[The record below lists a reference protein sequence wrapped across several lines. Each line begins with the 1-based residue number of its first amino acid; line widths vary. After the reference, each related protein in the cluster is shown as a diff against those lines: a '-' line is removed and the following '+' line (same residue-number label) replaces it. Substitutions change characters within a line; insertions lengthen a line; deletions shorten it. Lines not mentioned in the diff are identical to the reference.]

1 MQTWLAKLNQFFH
14 HQKLNTKLLM
24 MMFLLL
30 LLSLTSSF
38 LMYSFFEKAMV
49 KEVEDNTTDLS
60 KAIQVSVEELTSTGE
75 TNEARLGEYVKSLS
89 KKGVKEISILSN
101 ENEVIASSNPK
112 HKGAHL
118 DPKHKDLII
127 TEKLGA
133 DLGPTAGQKP
143 YNIIVPIIVG
153 DEQLGYVHINM
164 LLDDFSTLIKSN
176 LYKRLFVT
184 LVIFTLGIMAS
195 LWLSRKYTH
204 PIKKVVEAAKKVA
217 AGDLSKTLQIEG
229 GDEIGELTHSFNEM
243 VERLRQ
249 QRELEERLRTAER
262 FSTIGQLASGIAHEF
277 RNPLNFISLSID
289 HLKSQMEADVPS
301 AAGLAADL
309 NARLPGLPQQK
320 PGGQGQIGLS
330 LREEALEVMI
340 NIKREIHRLNQM
352 VENFLRYGKPQKLH
366 LQEVEIGPLLSEV
379 MDVARHKALEQGVA
393 IRIEHSNGLSRITAD
408 REQLK
413 TCFMNIAANAIQAM
427 PQGGELKI
435 ETETDQR
442 RNEIR
447 ILFSDTGHGIS
458 EEALQR
464 IFQPYFT
471 TKRLGIGLGLAL
483 TQRIVHEHGGKIIV
497 LSQLNHGTRV
507 VVTLP
512 VDRQLELKARQGDS
526 SRSRGDADPVIDPV
540 TEVKK

>member
-1 MQTWLAKLNQFFH
+1 MQVWLVKLNQFFH
-14 HQKLNTKLLM
+14 HKKLNTKLLM

-49 KEVEDNTTDLS
+49 KVVEENTTDLS

-164 LLDDFSTLIKSN
+164 LLDDFSQLIKSN

-184 LVIFTLGIMAS
+184 LVIFTLGILAS

-204 PIKKVVEAAKKVA
+204 PIEKVVEAAKKVA
-217 AGDLSKTLQIEG
+217 AGDLSKILQIEG
-229 GDEIGELTHSFNEM
+229 RDEIGELTHSFNEM

-289 HLKSQMEADVPS
+289 HLKSQLETVVP
-301 AAGLAADL
+301 AATGLAAHFPDQPDRQ
-309 NARLPGLPQQK
+309 A
-320 PGGQGQIGLS
+320 GGQGQMVLS
-330 LREEALEVMI
+330 SREEALEIMT

-352 VENFLRYGKPQKLH
+352 VENFLRYGKPQKLQ
-366 LQEVEIGPLLSEV
+366 LQELEIGPLLSEV
-379 MDVARHKALEQGVA
+379 MDVARHKALDQGVA
-393 IRIEHSNGLSRITAD
+393 IRIDHSNGLVRVIAD

-413 TCFMNIAANAIQAM
+413 TCFMNITANAIQAM
-427 PQGGELKI
+427 PRGGELKV
-435 ETETDQR
+435 ETEMDQR
-442 RNEIR
+442 RKETKI
-447 ILFSDTGHGIS
+447 IFSDTGHGIS

-483 TQRIVHEHGGKIIV
+483 TQRIVHEHGGRITV
-497 LSQLNHGTRV
+497 LSQLKHGTQV

-512 VDRQLELKARQGDS
+512 VDRQLELKARGHE
-526 SRSRGDADPVIDPV
+526 DADPVV
-540 TEVKK
+540 EVKK

>member
-1 MQTWLAKLNQFFH
+1 M
-14 HQKLNTKLLM
+14 KLNTKLLL

-38 LMYSFFEKAMV
+38 FLYSFFEKAMV
-49 KEVEDNTTDLS
+49 KVVEENTADLS

-75 TNEARLGEYVKSLS
+75 TDEARLRAYVESLS

-112 HKGAHL
+112 HKGARL

-133 DLGPTAGQKP
+133 DLGPTGGQKP

-164 LLDDFSTLIKSN
+164 LLDDFSKLIKSN
-176 LYKRLFVT
+176 LYKRLSVT
-184 LVIFTLGIMAS
+184 LGIFTLGILAS

-204 PIKKVVEAAKKVA
+204 PIEEVVEAAKKVA
-217 AGDLSKTLQIEG
+217 AGDLSKTLQVEG
-229 GDEIGELTHSFNEM
+229 RDEISELTQSFNEM

-249 QRELEERLRTAER
+249 QRELEERLRAAER
-262 FSTIGQLASGIAHEF
+262 FSTIGQLASGIAHEL

-289 HLKSQMEADVPS
+289 HLRSQLEAGVLS
-301 AAGLAADL
+301 AASPA
-309 NARLPGLPQQK
+309 ARLRLPNGQV
-320 PGGQGQIGLS
+320 PDGQGRAVLS
-330 LREEALEVMI
+330 SQEEALEVMV

-352 VENFLRYGKPQKLH
+352 VENFLRYGKPPKLH
-366 LQEVEIGPLLSEV
+366 LQELEIGPLLSEV
-379 MDVARHKALEQGVA
+379 IDLARHKTLEEGITITVK
-393 IRIEHSNGLSRITAD
+393 HSNGLPLVAAD

-413 TCFMNIAANAIQAM
+413 TCFMNITANAIQAM
-427 PQGGELKI
+427 PQGGEVRV
-435 ETETDQR
+435 ETEMDERQDK
-442 RNEIR
+442 IR
-447 ILFSDTGHGIS
+447 IIFSDTGCGIS

-483 TQRIVHEHGGKIIV
+483 TQRIIHEHGGQIAV
-497 LSQLNHGTRV
+497 SSQLNRGTRV

-512 VDRQLELKARQGDS
+512 VNRKPERKGHDRDPSKG
-526 SRSRGDADPVIDPV
+526 RGDADPVM
-540 TEVKK
+540 EVKG

>member
-1 MQTWLAKLNQFFH
+1 M
-14 HQKLNTKLLM
+14 KLNTKLLL

-38 LMYSFFEKAMV
+38 FLYSLFEKKMV
-49 KEVEDNTTDLS
+49 KVVEEDTADLS

-75 TNEARLGEYVKSLS
+75 TDEARLRAYVESLS

-118 DPKHKDLII
+118 DPKHKDLVI
-127 TEKLGA
+127 TEKLGS
-133 DLGPTAGQKP
+133 DLGPTGGQKP

-164 LLDDFSTLIKSN
+164 LLDDFSKLIKSN
-176 LYKRLFVT
+176 LYKRLSVT
-184 LVIFTLGIMAS
+184 LGIFTLGILAS

-204 PIKKVVEAAKKVA
+204 PIEEVVEAAKKVA
-217 AGDLSKTLQIEG
+217 AGDLSKILQVEG
-229 GDEIGELTHSFNEM
+229 RDEISELTHSFNEM

-249 QRELEERLRTAER
+249 QRELEERLRAAER
-262 FSTIGQLASGIAHEF
+262 FSTIGKLASGIAHEF

-289 HLKSQMEADVPS
+289 HLKSQLEAGALS
-301 AAGLAADL
+301 AASSA
-309 NARLPGLPQQK
+309 ARLHLPD
-320 PGGQGQIGLS
+320 GQSQAGLS
-330 LREEALEVMI
+330 SREEALEVMV

-352 VENFLRYGKPQKLH
+352 VENFLRYGKPPKLH
-366 LQEVEIGPLLSEV
+366 PQEIEIGPLLSEV
-379 MDVARHKALEQGVA
+379 IEVAHHKALEQGVTLT
-393 IRIEHSNGLSRITAD
+393 IEHSNGLFRVMAD

-413 TCFMNIAANAIQAM
+413 TCFMNITANAIQAM
-427 PQGGELKI
+427 PQGGELKV
-435 ETETDQR
+435 ETEMDERQD
-442 RNEIR
+442 EIR
-447 ILFSDTGHGIS
+447 IIFSDTGCGIS

-483 TQRIVHEHGGKIIV
+483 TQRIIHEHGGRITV
-497 LSQLNHGTRV
+497 SSQLNRGTRV
-507 VVTLP
+507 VVALP
-512 VDRQLELKARQGDS
+512 VNRRPERKVHGRDPSMG
-526 SRSRGDADPVIDPV
+526 RGDADSVM
-540 TEVKK
+540 EVKG

>member
-1 MQTWLAKLNQFFH
+1 MQIRLTKLNQFFH
-14 HQKLNTKLLM
+14 YQKLNTKLLL

-30 LLSLTSSF
+30 LLSLMSSF
-38 LMYSFFEKAMV
+38 FLYSFFETAMV

-75 TNEARLGEYVKSLS
+75 TDEARLREYVDTLS

-153 DEQLGYVHINM
+153 DEQFGYVHINM
-164 LLDDFSTLIKSN
+164 LLDDFSMLIKSN
-176 LYKRLFVT
+176 LYKRLAVT
-184 LVIFTLGIMAS
+184 LGIFTLGILAS
-195 LWLSRKYTH
+195 LWLSKKYTQ
-204 PIKKVVEAAKKVA
+204 PIEEVVEAAKKVA
-217 AGDLSKTLQIEG
+217 AGDLSKTLQVEG
-229 GDEIGELTHSFNEM
+229 RDEISELTHSFNEM

-249 QRELEERLRTAER
+249 QRQLEERLRAAER

-289 HLKSQMEADVPS
+289 HLKSQLEANAPS
-301 AAGLAADL
+301 ASSSTGQAGL
-309 NARLPGLPQQK
+309 
-320 PGGQGQIGLS
+320 S
-330 LREEALEVMI
+330 SREEAMEVMV

-366 LQEVEIGPLLSEV
+366 PQEIEIGPLLSEV
-379 MDVARHKALEQGVA
+379 IDVARHKALEQGITVA
-393 IRIEHSNGLSRITAD
+393 IEHSNGLSRVIAD

-413 TCFMNIAANAIQAM
+413 TCFINITANAIQAM
-427 PQGGELKI
+427 PQGGELKV
-435 ETETDQR
+435 ETEMDKRQE
-442 RNEIR
+442 EIR
-447 ILFSDTGHGIS
+447 ISFSDTGHGIS
-458 EEALQR
+458 EESLQR

-483 TQRIVHEHGGKIIV
+483 TQRIIHEHGGQITV
-497 LSQLNHGTRV
+497 SSQLNHGTRV

-512 VDRQLELKARQGDS
+512 VNRKPELKSHDRDPSMG
-526 SRSRGDADPVIDPV
+526 RGDVDPVM
-540 TEVKK
+540 EVKG

>member
-1 MQTWLAKLNQFFH
+1 M
-14 HQKLNTKLLM
+14 KLNTKLLL

-38 LMYSFFEKAMV
+38 FLYSFFEKAMV
-49 KEVEDNTTDLS
+49 KVVEEDTADLS

-75 TNEARLGEYVKSLS
+75 TDEARLQAYVESLS

-133 DLGPTAGQKP
+133 DLGPTGGQKP

-164 LLDDFSTLIKSN
+164 LLDDFSKLIKSN
-176 LYKRLFVT
+176 LYKRLSVT
-184 LVIFTLGIMAS
+184 LVIFTLGILAS

-204 PIKKVVEAAKKVA
+204 PIEEVVEAAKKVA
-217 AGDLSKTLQIEG
+217 AGDLSKTLQVEG
-229 GDEIGELTHSFNEM
+229 RDEISELTHSFNEM

-249 QRELEERLRTAER
+249 QRELEERLRAAER

-289 HLKSQMEADVPS
+289 HLKSQLEAGTLS
-301 AAGLAADL
+301 ATSPAGQAGL
-309 NARLPGLPQQK
+309 
-320 PGGQGQIGLS
+320 S
-330 LREEALEVMI
+330 SREEALEVMV

-352 VENFLRYGKPQKLH
+352 VENFLRYGKPPKLH
-366 LQEVEIGPLLSEV
+366 PQEIEIGPLLSEV
-379 MDVARHKALEQGVA
+379 IDVARLKALEQGVTVT
-393 IRIEHSNGLSRITAD
+393 IEHSNGLSPVTAD

-413 TCFMNIAANAIQAM
+413 TCFMNITANAIQAM

-435 ETETDQR
+435 ETEMDEKQD
-442 RNEIR
+442 EIR
-447 ILFSDTGHGIS
+447 IIFSDTGHGIS

-483 TQRIVHEHGGKIIV
+483 TQRIIHEHGGQV
-497 LSQLNHGTRV
+497 TVSSQLNRGTRV
-507 VVTLP
+507 VVALP
-512 VDRQLELKARQGDS
+512 INGKPELKAHDRDPSTG
-526 SRSRGDADPVIDPV
+526 RGDADPVM
-540 TEVKK
+540 EVKE

>member
-1 MQTWLAKLNQFFH
+1 MQIWLTKFNQFFH
-14 HQKLNTKLLM
+14 HQKLNTKLLL

-38 LMYSFFEKAMV
+38 LLYSFFEKALV
-49 KEVEDNTTDLS
+49 KVVEEDTADLS

-75 TNEARLGEYVKSLS
+75 TDEARLREYVESLS

-133 DLGPTAGQKP
+133 DLGPTGGQKP

-164 LLDDFSTLIKSN
+164 LLDDFSKLIKSN

-184 LVIFTLGIMAS
+184 LGIFTIGILAS
-195 LWLSRKYTH
+195 LWLSRKYTQ
-204 PIKKVVEAAKKVA
+204 PIEEVVEAAKKVA
-217 AGDLSKTLQIEG
+217 AGDLSKTLEVEG
-229 GDEIGELTHSFNEM
+229 RDEISELTHSFNEM

-249 QRELEERLRTAER
+249 QRELEERLRAAER

-289 HLKSQMEADVPS
+289 HLKSQLETGALS
-301 AAGLAADL
+301 AAS
-309 NARLPGLPQQK
+309 PT
-320 PGGQGQIGLS
+320 GQAGLS
-330 LREEALEVMI
+330 SRGEALEVMV

-352 VENFLRYGKPQKLH
+352 VENFLRYGKPPKLYP
-366 LQEVEIGPLLSEV
+366 QEIEIGPLLSEV
-379 MDVARHKALEQGVA
+379 IDVARHKALEQGVTVT
-393 IRIEHSNGLSRITAD
+393 IEHSTCLTGRQDGLPPVTAD

-413 TCFMNIAANAIQAM
+413 TCFMNITANAIQAM
-427 PQGGELKI
+427 PQGGELKVK
-435 ETETDQR
+435 TEIDERQD
-442 RNEIR
+442 EIR
-447 ILFSDTGHGIS
+447 IIFSDTGHGIS

-483 TQRIVHEHGGKIIV
+483 TQRIVHEHGGQITV
-497 LSQLNHGTRV
+497 SSQLNRGTRV

-512 VDRQLELKARQGDS
+512 VNRKPGRKAHDRDPSMG
-526 SRSRGDADPVIDPV
+526 RGDADPIM
-540 TEVKK
+540 EVKG